1 MNIQDRINNSNLPQK
16 QLKVIQSI
24 LSDLE
29 SNSFLSGQEICE
41 KFETSF
47 SSLTRMAKALDFKG
61 FPLLKKEIESL
72 YKEEISPTIQAERFL
87 KRADNNSILDAVL
100 DDEVNNI
107 AKLKKSL
114 KEKDLLKTAKEIYS
128 SKRVFIVGIG
138 QMKPILNKLTN
149 NLELLGKE
157 IIKFDKVGFSKEFEL
172 HNVTIDDL
180 VIVMSV
186 NKELSESFEFLN
198 NLQTKKVTSILLT
211 DRKYGLLQKSASISL
226 FAPSKGSGTLNNL
239 SSYHI
244 LTNVIESYLF
254 SLDEHVHLKKI
265 KNVEKSWSSLPIF
278 LQQ

>member
-1 MNIQDRINNSNLPQK
+1 MNIQDRINNSKLPQK

-24 LSDLE
+24 LGDLE

-41 KFETSF
+41 KFEISF
-47 SSLTRMAKALDFKG
+47 SSLTRMAKTLDYKG
-61 FPLLKKEIESL
+61 FPQLKKEIESL
-72 YKEEISPTIQAERFL
+72 YKDEISPTIQAESFL
-87 KRADNNSILDAVL
+87 RRADKNSILDAVL
-100 DDEVNNI
+100 DDEINNI

-114 KEKDLLKTAKEIYS
+114 KEKDLLKTAKKIYS
-128 SKRVFIVGIG
+128 SKRIFIIGIG

-172 HNVTIDDL
+172 HNVTTDDL
-180 VIVMSV
+180 VILMSV
-186 NKELSESFEFLN
+186 NKELSESFDFLN
-198 NLQTKKVTSILLT
+198 NLQAKKITSILLT
-211 DRKYGLLQKSASISL
+211 DRKYGLLQKSASVSL
-226 FAPSKGSGTLNNL
+226 FAPSKGNGTLNNL

-278 LQQ
+278 LQ

>member
-1 MNIQDRINNSNLPQK
+1 MNIQNRINNSNLPQK

-29 SNSFLSGQEICE
+29 SNSFLSGQEICA
-41 KFETSF
+41 KFEISF
-47 SSLTRMAKALDFKG
+47 SSLTRMAKSLDFKG
-61 FPLLKKEIESL
+61 FPQLKKEIESL
-72 YKEEISPTIQAERFL
+72 YKDEISPTIQAESFL
-87 KRADNNSILDAVL
+87 KRTDKNSILDAVL
-100 DDEVNNI
+100 DDEINNI

-114 KEKDLLKTAKEIYS
+114 EEKDLLKTAKKIYS
-128 SKRVFIVGIG
+128 SKRIFIVGIG
-138 QMKPILNKLTN
+138 QMRPILNKLAN

-172 HNVTIDDL
+172 HNITTDDL
-180 VIVMSV
+180 VILMSV
-186 NKELSESFEFLN
+186 NKELCESFDFLN
-198 NLQTKKVTSILLT
+198 NLQAKKITSILLT
-211 DRKYGLLQKSASISL
+211 DRKYGNLQKSASVSL
-226 FAPSKGSGTLNNL
+226 FAPSKGNGTLNNL

-278 LQQ
+278 LQ